1 MKQVNALLLSI
12 LLVTMSLA
20 GCLGGED
27 DPSSGCTDSGAIN
40 YDSGADEDDGS
51 CVMPAELS
59 ELEAAGLQQMLD
71 FDQKR
76 SDGGTYGII
85 SVMETDSSDEDGT
98 VNTLVTTIEMYNSED
113 QSMNYEYRYKMNG
126 MSFGDYKVKQ
136 KGDIINVYSEE
147 EWYLVNDEIGDP
159 NNLLNIAIKKGS
171 GGDIS
176 MDPYFTCDDEE
187 YDIPMDWVNDG
198 IVHCDDGT
206 DEGVTQEEID
216 ELLAEGRQKR
226 LFLSAIE
233 FAALDWS
240 MEIGGGYQTLVAS
253 NEEATIKIQLD
264 AEMKFVNYIVEAI
277 DSEGLGMEFENTV
290 STTSIYDSD
299 SINIAVSDDLPPA
312 ASPLLVESY
321 YEARDYFWNC
331 TLSYNIPA
339 DQIIGEDEINSTI
352 ESGGSETFPDWCI
365 GIHSNSDFVYTFD
378 TDDVNSDY
386 LWESGFSTTRRSGGW
401 SSYYPDFHTL
411 RIDGYHLI
419 TASLNVS
426 DHISTFYCDN
436 GSTSLSFE
444 AINDG
449 VSDCTDGAD
458 EGDQPDVDSGTH
470 LVCADLGWNTI
481 AVYIEATNSCETTT
495 NLTYVMMDDEYLN
508 FIISETLEDWNG
520 GNEYAGTEFWFRNSN
535 IDGNDDLSFIGEW
548 SWNVLSDYNGLS
560 PYPFVIEDE
569 MNFQNDLEEFRLDIG
584 FDEYIDD
591 DEDEDWRETEYIIYA
606 SFDLSQMQSG
616 ETTDSSGNNWAF
628 TYSDTNNNGY
638 IDDGDVIIVYTDYG
652 DGWDTPIVKLYHEWG
667 NGYTDESPALLPGF
681 AMITTLL
688 AFVAVALGRRIEQ

>member
-12 LLVTMSLA
+12 LLATMSLA

-27 DPSSGCTDSGAIN
+27 DPSSGCNDSDAIN

-59 ELEAAGLQQMLD
+59 ELEAAGLQQMLE

-76 SDGGTYGII
+76 SNGETYGQIT
-85 SVMETDSSDEDGT
+85 VAETEVTSDGDTTTT
-98 VNTLVTTIEMYNSED
+98 VITTSEKFNAED
-113 QSMNYEYRYKMNG
+113 QSMSYEYGYKMNG

-136 KGDIINVYSEE
+136 KGDVINVYSED
-147 EWYLVNDEIGDP
+147 EWYLVNDEIGDA

-176 MDPYFTCDDEE
+176 MDPYFTCDDGE

-198 IVHCDDGT
+198 LEHCEDGT

-216 ELLAEGRQKR
+216 EILAEGRQKR
-226 LFLSAIE
+226 MFLSAIE

-240 MEIGGGYQTLVAS
+240 MEVADGYQTLVATS
-253 NEEATIKIQLD
+253 EEETIKLQLD
-264 AEMKFVNYIVEAI
+264 AEMRLVHYIVEAI
-277 DSEGLGMEFENTV
+277 DSEGFDMEFENTI
-290 STTSIYDSD
+290 STTTIYDD
-299 SINIAVSDDLPPA
+299 DYINVVVSEDYPAA
-312 ASPLLVESY
+312 ASPLIVESY

-339 DQIIGEDEINSTI
+339 DQQIAEDEINSTI

-365 GIHSNSDFVYTFD
+365 GIQSNSDFVHTFD
-378 TDDVNSDY
+378 TDDENSDY
-386 LWESGFSTTRRSGGW
+386 LWETGFSTNRRSGGW
-401 SSYYPDFHTL
+401 TSSYPDFHTL
-411 RIDGYHLI
+411 RIDGYKLI

-426 DHISTFYCDN
+426 DHISTFYCDE
-436 GSTSLSFE
+436 GSTSLNFE

-458 EGDQPDVDSGTH
+458 EGDQPNLDTGTH
-470 LVCADLGWNTI
+470 LVCDGLGTYTE

-495 NLTYVMMDDEYLN
+495 NLTYVMMDDEYLK
-508 FIISETLEDWNG
+508 FIISETLEHWNG

-535 IDGNDDLSFIGEW
+535 IDGNDDLSFVGEW
-548 SWNVLSDYNGLS
+548 SWNPLSDYNGLS
-560 PYPFVIEDE
+560 PYSFVVEDE
-569 MNFQNDLEEFRLDIG
+569 MNFQNHIDEFRLDIG
-584 FDEYIDD
+584 FEEY
-591 DEDEDWRETEYIIYA
+591 DEDGESEYIIHA

-638 IDDGDVIIVYTDYG
+638 IDHGDVIIVYTDYG
-652 DGWDTPIVKLYHEWG
+652 DGWDTPTVKLYHEWG
-667 NGYTDESPALLPGF
+667 NGYTDQSPALLPGF

>member
-1 MKQVNALLLSI
+1 MKQLNALLLSI
-12 LLVTMSLA
+12 LLATMSLS

-27 DPSSGCTDSGAIN
+27 DPSSGCTDSDAIN
-40 YDSGADEDDGS
+40 HDSGADEDDGS

-59 ELEAAGLQQMLD
+59 VLETAALEQMLD

-76 SDGGTYGII
+76 SNGGTYGLIT
-85 SVMETDSSDEDGT
+85 VFETDSSDDESTTTT
-98 VNTLVTTIEMYNSED
+98 VLTTSEEYNAED

-126 MSFGDYKVKQ
+126 MQFADYKVKQ
-136 KGDIINVYSEE
+136 KGDIINVYSEDD
-147 EWYLVNDEIGDP
+147 WYLVNDEIADA
-159 NNLLNIAIKKGS
+159 NNLLNVAIKKGS
-171 GGDIS
+171 GNDIS
-176 MDPYFTCDDEE
+176 MEPYFTCDEGE
-187 YDIPMDWVNDG
+187 SDIPMDWVNDG
-198 IVHCDDGT
+198 LEHCEDGT

-216 ELLAEGRQKR
+216 EILAEGRQKR
-226 LFLSAIE
+226 MFLSAIE

-240 MEIGGGYQTLVAS
+240 IEVGGGYQTLVAS
-253 NEEATIKIQLD
+253 NEEATIKIRLD
-264 AEMKFVNYIVEAI
+264 AEIELVSYIVEAI
-277 DSEGLGMEFENTV
+277 DSEGLGMEFENTI
-290 STTSIYDSD
+290 STTTIYDDS
-299 SINIAVSDDLPPA
+299 SINVEVSEDYPPA

-339 DQIIGEDEINSTI
+339 DQQIAEDEINSTI

-365 GIHSNSDFVYTFD
+365 GIQSNSDFVHTFD
-378 TDDVNSDY
+378 AEDENSDY
-386 LWESGFSTTRRSGGW
+386 LWECGFSTTRRSGGW

-411 RIDGYHLI
+411 RIDGYKLI
-419 TASLNVS
+419 SASLNVS
-426 DHISTFYCDN
+426 DHISTFHWDEGN
-436 GSTSLSFE
+436 TSLSFE

-458 EGDQPDVDSGTH
+458 EGDQPDVDSGTY
-470 LVCADLGWNTI
+470 LVCDDLGWSTI
-481 AVYIEATNSCETTT
+481 AIFIETTNSCETTT

-520 GNEYAGTEFWFRNSN
+520 GNEYAGTEFWFRNSS
-535 IDGNDDLSFIGEW
+535 IDGNEDLSFIGEW
-548 SWNVLSDYNGLS
+548 TGNTLSDYNGLS

-569 MNFQNDLEEFRLDIG
+569 MSFQNNLDEFRLDIG
-584 FDEYIDD
+584 FEESDD
-591 DEDEDWRETEYIIYA
+591 DGESEYIIHA

-628 TYSDTNNNGY
+628 TYSDANDNGY
-638 IDDGDVIIVYTDYG
+638 LDSGDTIIVYTDYG

-667 NGYTDESPALLPGF
+667 NGYTDQSPALLPGF